1 MKNFKRIFAI
11 IMTVAMLAS
20 VALPA
25 LAADGNHVLT
35 INGEKTGHTYDA
47 YQIFSGTLDSGN
59 VLTDIK
65 WGDGIDG
72 DAFLAALIAD
82 AKEISNA
89 DGSITVTM
97 GDYFSAGMTASQ
109 VASEIKDWTT
119 NGDRL
124 DRFAEIAG
132 QFLTDTFKTSVE
144 GANNVYTISG
154 LADGYY
160 LVKDRQGVDE
170 VLEDDFYTKYILSI
184 TTDTAISVKGDY
196 PTVTKEV
203 GEGLDSSYNKV
214 MANQINKSHFYRW
227 IGTLPSDLD
236 EYDNYYYSFIDTMSA
251 GLTFDRI
258 EQIFIV
264 HSNNS
269 QTVIYD
275 YNEGGDTIEKVD
287 AYYPD
292 IETVTVN
299 DMGTAETSDDTT
311 TITVGWNDILDQYP
325 ALKTSDRIV
334 VKYRAHLDEDAIIGS
349 TGNPNEV
356 KIKYSNSPSDIG
368 YGESLP
374 DDAIV
379 YSFAMNVVKVD
390 NDNPNLTL
398 EGAEFVLYYID
409 VDAASN
415 EKKMYAILDNESK
428 VQGWTENVSEAT
440 PLVSGA
446 DGTFKVIGL
455 QDIRAYFL
463 HETKAPNNYNILF
476 SDVKVVLQYGTNPTT
491 YDLISLTYNVDS
503 EAGVGNVN
511 DGSITV
517 TVKNNI
523 GTTLPSTG
531 GIGTTIFY
539 IVGTVLVLGAV
550 VVLATKKRMSVN
562 K

>member
-1 MKNFKRIFAI
+1 MKNFKR
-11 IMTVAMLAS
+11 MLAMIIT
-20 VALPA
+20 VMMLATLALPA
-25 LAADGNHVLT
+25 LAADGTHVLT
-35 INGEKTGHTYDA
+35 INGEKPGHTYDA

-72 DAFLAALIAD
+72 DAFLADLIAD
-82 AKEISNA
+82 IVEITNA
-89 DGSITVTM
+89 DGSVTVTM
-97 GDYFSAGMTASQ
+97 GDYFTTGMTASQ
-109 VASEIKDWTT
+109 VASVIKDWTT

-132 QFLTDTFKTSVE
+132 KHLTTTHKTSVE
-144 GANNVYTISG
+144 GDNNVYTISG

-170 VLEDDFYTKYILSI
+170 VLEEDFYTKYILSI
-184 TTDTAISVKGDY
+184 TTNTAIAVKGDY
-196 PTVTKEV
+196 PTVVKEV
-203 GEGLDSSYNKV
+203 GESLDSSYNKV

-227 IGTLPSDLD
+227 IGSLPSDLD
-236 EYDNYYYSFIDTMSA
+236 EYDNYSYSFIDTMSA

-258 EQIFIV
+258 ERIFIV

-269 QTVIYD
+269 QTPIYD
-275 YNEGGDTIEKVD
+275 YNNGNTTKVD

-292 IETVTVN
+292 IETITNN
-299 DMGTAETSDDTT
+299 DNGTTDESDDTT
-311 TITVGWNDILDQYP
+311 TITLGWTDLLAQYP
-325 ALKTSDRIV
+325 NLKSSDRIV

-356 KIKYSNSPSDIG
+356 KIRYSNSPSATG
-368 YGESLP
+368 YGESIP
-374 DDAIV
+374 DEAIV

-390 NDNPNLTL
+390 NDNTSHTL

-409 VDAASN
+409 VDAESN
-415 EKKMYAILDNESK
+415 EKKMYAILNDDSK
-428 VQGWTENVSEAT
+428 IQGWTEDISEAT
-440 PLVSGA
+440 TLVSGK

-455 QDIRAYFL
+455 QDIRSYYL
-463 HETKAPNNYNILF
+463 HETKAPNNYNLLF
-476 SDVKVVLQYGTNPTT
+476 SDVKVTLQYGTNPTT
-491 YDLISLTYNVDS
+491 YELISLTYNVDAES
-503 EAGVGNVN
+503 GVGNIE
-511 DGSITV
+511 DGSISV